1 MQLQFQVQAKIRKP
15 VREVFD
21 AVHNPASLSSFF
33 TTGGAS
39 APLDEGTT
47 VQWAFHDFPGSFPVY
62 VRQVV
67 PNERIVLEWNIDE
80 QRLSRIEMTFEAL
93 DEQSTRVRIAESGW
107 QPTPEDLKR
116 SYGNCEGWTQMLACL
131 KCYLEHGINLR
142 EFYY

>member
-1 MQLQFQVQAKIRKP
+1 MQLQFQVHAKIGKP
-15 VREVFD
+15 VTEVFD
-21 AVHNPASLSSFF
+21 AVYNPKSLSAFF

-47 VQWAFHDFPGSFPVY
+47 VQWAFHDFPGSFPVH

-67 PNERIVLEWNIDE
+67 PNQRIVLEWNIDE

-93 DEQSTRVRIAESGW
+93 DEQSTIVRIAESGW

-116 SYGNCEGWTQMLACL
+116 SYGNCEGWTQMLACF
-131 KCYLEHGINLR
+131 KTHLEHGIKLR
-142 EFYY
+142 ENYY